1 MSLISQ
7 KIGLLN
13 GVSQKPQEQR
23 LSSQAQAQTNGLS
36 NLIRGLMKRPPL
48 VWVGRLTTTL
58 TGWSSA
64 FIHPIVRSATER
76 YHVTVVNGVAQVYD
90 AITQLPVTVTARN
103 GFTYLTGD
111 GGLGFRAATAGDT
124 TILVNRGKTVR
135 RGTTKSAA
143 QVYQGLVFVRQ
154 ADYAT
159 LYSVTINGKTVALK
173 TIDQS
178 TPSTREAISTDTIAA
193 NIITAL
199 KAAFPSDFTFTQY
212 GSTIHIKPV
221 AADTDFALSVA
232 DGLADQGLKAI
243 KGSVQLFEDL
253 PPKAPNGFI
262 VEVAGDPESDKDN
275 YWLKFD
281 SQGAKTFDLA
291 GHAVSLSSNGIE
303 GVWRECP
310 KPGTLT
316 SLDATTLPHRL
327 TRMGSIVHNVIH
339 GGIAASLL
347 SVADIVRNLSLT
359 TYSWANLLDNTVI
372 AAGANAT
379 VQDNA
384 TGMKKVPGV
393 AGASLQVTYY
403 IDSSQLPAGE
413 SATVTILVNAT
424 PIYSAN
430 YTNNTGTNNTGWAPF
445 DGSFANAVQ
454 GFDQQVIVPPP
465 PGTFF
470 GNKIVATIQQAII
483 NTDTISIKLTYAS
496 GVTPSTFR
504 RASLSVTPSSLVVSD
519 VYYKRINI
527 LGDIFPVGTV
537 VSSTLDGANTFD
549 YTVTGSD
556 QTGAQVATGLGALI
570 DASPTYIVTANSS
583 GVVIDIRRTDGAAF
597 SGATVGITFNESLIF
612 HSSAL
617 TLTTNEL
624 VGKTMKN
631 LTDGSS
637 GTISSN
643 TATTVVVASLTG
655 GADNKFKRGDICSVV
670 GSGTYFVFEP
680 CPWNDRG
687 AGDDVTNPFPSFVD
701 NTIADVVFY
710 QNRLGF
716 CSNENVVFSVS
727 GDVFNF
733 FRFTA
738 TQLLPDDVIDVR
750 ASSKEVALF
759 DAFIPWGG
767 SLYAKSSNAQWLISG
782 EPALTPT
789 TIRIDLVNR
798 VLNDSGLPAIL
809 GNRMY
814 LFRAK
819 GGFTQVQ
826 EFTPADS
833 VIPQLNFI
841 DITQDNPRYLPGS
854 PLAIVGDDSLGF
866 LAVLTND
873 SSQQNLYVYSYAF
886 QGDQRAQSAWS
897 QWTFASGSIL
907 GMDIVDGKLG
917 LIVLHTGSV
926 EFYQIDLNVALNTLD
941 ADEAVRYLDRRY
953 TQVSSGVS
961 AAYNAGSNT
970 TTWTL
975 PVNIATNG
983 SEGSVIVVNRSS
995 LVTYATTRPAAN
1007 QVAVTGQGDLTAASV
1022 YIGVSYTFS
1031 YTLSRLYMR
1040 RQEAAETG
1048 GWLILRNLKVNYRD
1062 STNFTVTVTIAGRAA
1077 PWAYTYSSTTPG
1089 TDERHVPVQGRN
1101 TVSTIVISNATAGG
1115 CAFSSIDWEG
1125 SFTMRS
1131 QRV

>member
-7 KIGLLN
+7 KLGLLN

-23 LSSQAQAQTNGLS
+23 LSSQAQDQTNGLS
-36 NLIRGLMKRPPL
+36 HLIRGLMMRPPL
-48 VWVGRLTTTL
+48 VWIGRLTTTL

-76 YHVTVVNGVAQVYD
+76 YHVAVVNSQVLVFD
-90 AITQLPVTVTARN
+90 AITQLPVTVTART
-103 GFTYLTGD
+103 GFGYLAGD

-124 TILVNRGKTVR
+124 TIIVNRGKTVR
-135 RGTTKSAA
+135 RGTTKSASLKYEA
-143 QVYQGLVFVRQ
+143 LVFVRQ
-154 ADYAT
+154 ADYST
-159 LYSVTINGKTVALK
+159 IYSVTINGKAVAIKTV
-173 TIDQS
+173 DQS

-193 NIITAL
+193 NLMTAL
-199 KAAFPSDFTFTQY
+199 QSAFSSFTFTQY
-212 GSTIHIKPV
+212 GSTIYIVPT
-221 AADTDFALSVA
+221 AADTDFTLSVA
-232 DGLADQGLKAI
+232 DGLADGGLKAV

-253 PPKAPNGFI
+253 PPKAPDGFTI
-262 VEVAGDPESDKDN
+262 EVAGDPESDKDN
-275 YWLKFD
+275 YWLRFD
-281 SQGAKTFDLA
+281 SKGTHTFSIA
-291 GHAVSLSSNGIE
+291 GHAVQLASNGQE

-310 KPGTLT
+310 KPGTLL
-316 SLDATTLPHRL
+316 SLDATTLPYRL
-327 TRMGSIVHNVIH
+327 TRMGSIVHDVIH
-339 GGIAASLL
+339 EGIAAAFL
-347 SVADIVRNLSLT
+347 SVADIVRNAGLT
-359 TYSWANLLDNTVI
+359 TYSWSNLLDGTAI

-393 AGASLQVTYY
+393 AGASFQVTYY
-403 IDSSQLPAGE
+403 VDSSQLPAGE
-413 SATVTILVNAT
+413 TAIITVLVNTT
-424 PIYSAN
+424 PVYTAN
-430 YTNNTGTNNTGWAPF
+430 YTNNTGTINTGVQPF
-445 DGSFANAVQ
+445 DGSFMNAVQ
-454 GFDQQVIVPPP
+454 GLDQVVVPPP

-470 GNKIVATIQQAII
+470 GNKVVATIQQAIT
-483 NTDTISIKLTYAS
+483 NTDTIKVQLTYAS
-496 GVTPSTFR
+496 GVTPTTYR
-504 RASLSVTPSSLVVSD
+504 RASLSVTPSSLVVAD

-527 LGDIFPVGTV
+527 LGDLFPLGTV
-537 VSSTLDGANTFD
+537 VSATLDGSNTFN

-570 DASPTYIVTANSS
+570 DASATYIVTANSS
-583 GVVIDIRRTDGAAF
+583 GVVIDVRRTDGLAF
-597 SGATVGITFNESLIF
+597 SGAAVSVSFAESTIF
-612 HSSAL
+612 HSSTMSL
-617 TLTTNEL
+617 TPNEL

-637 GTISSN
+637 GTVSSN
-643 TATTVVVASLTG
+643 TATTIVVSSLSG

-670 GSGTYFVFEP
+670 GAGTYFVFEP
-680 CPWNDRG
+680 CPWNNRG

-701 NTIADVVFY
+701 NTISDVVFY
-710 QNRLGF
+710 QDRLGF
-716 CSNENVVFSVS
+716 CSNENVVFSAS

-789 TIRIDLVNR
+789 TIRIDLVSR

-809 GNRMY
+809 GNRVYM
-814 LFRAK
+814 FRGK
-819 GGFTQVQ
+819 GGFAQIQ

-833 VIPQLNFI
+833 VIPQLNFL
-841 DITQDNPRYLPGS
+841 DITQDSPRYIPGS

-873 SSQQNLYVYSYAF
+873 SSQRNLYVYSYAF
-886 QGDQRAQSAWS
+886 QGTDRAQSSWS
-897 QWTFASGSIL
+897 KWTFASGSIL

-926 EFYQIDLNVALNTLD
+926 EFYQIDLNVALDTLD
-941 ADEAVRYLDRRY
+941 ADEAVRHLDRRY
-953 TQVSSGVS
+953 TQASSGVS
-961 AAYNAGSNT
+961 SAYNAGSNT

-975 PVNIATNG
+975 PVNIATDG

-995 LVTYATTRPAAN
+995 LVTYTTTRPAAN
-1007 QVAVTGQGDLTAASV
+1007 QVAVTGQGDLTGASV
-1022 YIGVSYTFS
+1022 YIGVSYAFS
-1031 YTLSRLYMR
+1031 YTPSRIFMR
-1040 RQEAAETG
+1040 RQEEAETG
-1048 GWLILRNLKVNYRD
+1048 GWLTIRNLKINYRD
-1062 STNFTVTVTIAGRAA
+1062 TTNFTVTVTLAGRAT
-1077 PWAYTYSSTTPG
+1077 PWTYTFSNTNPS
-1089 TDERHVPVQGRN
+1089 TDEFHVPVQGRN
-1101 TVSTIVISNATAGG
+1101 TIATIIISNATPGG